1 MSETRTYNPV
11 TEGTKPGIKEAKGKY
26 MAEPSMTSR
35 GNTDKRDGGSF
46 MESRAK
52 KNGASNPR

>member
-11 TEGTKPGIKEAKGKY
+11 ESGTKPPVKEVKGKSVS
-26 MAEPSMTSR
+26 EPSMTKK
-35 GNTDKRDGGSF
+35 GNNDKRNGGTF

-52 KNGASNPR
+52 KNGATTN

>member
-11 TEGTKPGIKEAKGKY
+11 PDGRPPVKESKGKSVS
-26 MAEPSMTSR
+26 EPSMTKK
-35 GNTDKRDGGSF
+35 GNNDKRNGGSF

-52 KNGASNPR
+52 KNGASPS

>member
-11 TEGTKPGIKEAKGKY
+11 PSGTKPPIKETTNKTV
-26 MAEPSMTSR
+26 AEPSMTKK
-35 GNTDKRDGGSF
+35 GNNDKRNGGTF

-52 KNGASNPR
+52 KNGATT

>member
-11 TEGTKPGIKEAKGKY
+11 PSGTKREIKETTGKTV
-26 MAEPSMTSR
+26 AEPSMTKK
-35 GNTDKRDGGSF
+35 GNNDKRNGGTF

-52 KNGASNPR
+52 KNGANV